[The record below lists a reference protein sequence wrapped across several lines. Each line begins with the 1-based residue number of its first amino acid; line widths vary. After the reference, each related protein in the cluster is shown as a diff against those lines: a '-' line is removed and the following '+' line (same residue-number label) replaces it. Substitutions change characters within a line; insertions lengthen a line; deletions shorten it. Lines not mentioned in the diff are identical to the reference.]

1 MVGVVACTASPHH
14 HSVSRSLMSACAA
27 SFFCSDTVATWSIE
41 KCVICSRIFCAHKFN
56 KKQFLKSMKKFN
68 VETGTDREVSLY
80 SLILPGLTFRF
91 PMSLGSIS
99 ESRIPTQKIK
109 AQPMNVLVHVQSLS
123 IAGATVH
130 LEGKCRLQFWGI
142 FLSTTRRS

>member
-1 MVGVVACTASPHH
+1 
-14 HSVSRSLMSACAA
+14 MSACAA

-80 SLILPGLTFRF
+80 SLILPGLAFRF

-109 AQPMNVLVHVQSLS
+109 AQPMNVLVQSLKVLRELWC
-123 IAGATVH
+123 T
-130 LEGKCRLQFWGI
+130 GI
-142 FLSTTRRS
+142 PAYEHM

>member
-1 MVGVVACTASPHH
+1 MAWNRSCSVMLRTGGMAACSRFSVAWCGRVVACTASPH

-68 VETGTDREVSLY
+68 VETGIDQEVSLY
-80 SLILPGLTFRF
+80 L
-91 PMSLGSIS
+91 LGI
-99 ESRIPTQKIK
+99 
-109 AQPMNVLVHVQSLS
+109 N
-123 IAGATVH
+123 
-130 LEGKCRLQFWGI
+130 
-142 FLSTTRRS
+142 